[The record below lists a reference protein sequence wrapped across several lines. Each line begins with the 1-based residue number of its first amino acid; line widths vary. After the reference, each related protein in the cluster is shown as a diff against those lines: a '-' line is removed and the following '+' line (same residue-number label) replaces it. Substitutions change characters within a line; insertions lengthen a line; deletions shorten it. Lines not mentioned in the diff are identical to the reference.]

1 MIVLRSDLPLRG
13 DASGRFVLW
22 LVMVLVFMAALA
34 VTVNSYVGALLGNW
48 EQSVS
53 GTLTIQIPSA
63 DNRDFDSN
71 AAVARIIDVVARHPA
86 VSKVSAVPRAK
97 VIELLKPWLGEG
109 EAVTDLPL
117 PALIDVELRTA
128 DAGSVASVTA
138 IVKSALPNAV
148 VDDHR
153 VWLSRV
159 IGLARGFAI
168 IAITVMAL
176 VTGALGLTIVFATRA
191 SLTEF
196 AQVIEILHVVGAK
209 DGYVAGQFARRALK
223 QGFLGGLAGLVLYAP
238 ALALVAGLA
247 ARVDAEILPAVSL
260 PVIHWFALAALPLL
274 AGGLAMMTA
283 HFTVRR
289 SLATKV

>member
-1 MIVLRSDLPLRG
+1 MIAMRSDLPLRG
-13 DASGRFVLW
+13 DTSGRFVLW

-34 VTVNSYVGALLGNW
+34 VTVNAYVGALLTNW
-48 EQSVS
+48 EQNVS

-63 DNRDFDSN
+63 DNRDFESS
-71 AAVARIIDVVARHPA
+71 ATVARIVDAVARHPA

-109 EAVTDLPL
+109 EAITDLPL
-117 PALIDVELRTA
+117 PALVDVELRTA
-128 DAGSVASVTA
+128 DSGSIASVSAA
-138 IVKSALPNAV
+138 IKAAAPSAV

-153 VWLSRV
+153 VWLGRV

-168 IAITVMAL
+168 IAVAVMAM

-209 DGYVAGQFARRALK
+209 DGYVAGQFARRALE
-223 QGFLGGLAGLVLYAP
+223 QGFLGGLAGLLIYAP
-238 ALALVAGLA
+238 ALGLVSWLA
-247 ARVDAEILPAVSL
+247 ARVDAEILPAVTL
-260 PVIHWFALAALPLL
+260 PIVHWLALAALPVA
-274 AGGLAMMTA
+274 AGVLAMVTA
-283 HFTVRR
+283 NFTVRR